1 MATPAPDRAQFE
13 LSDEEVVERV
23 LAGETALF
31 EVLMRRH
38 NQRVYRAARA
48 IVRDELEAE
57 DVMQE
62 AYVRAY
68 QHLDQFAGLAKF
80 STWLIRIAVHEALLR
95 KQRRKRFQDLDCP
108 QAPTGDAM
116 SSIAATGPDPEH
128 LYATREAGCL
138 LEQAIDT
145 LPENYR
151 TVFMLRD
158 VEELSTED
166 TAHALELTEENVKTR
181 LHRARALLRRELYA
195 RAGAAST
202 SAFQFPAVRCDR
214 VVSRVMERVAD

>member
-1 MATPAPDRAQFE
+1 MVIPALGKTQSE
-13 LSDEEVVERV
+13 LTDEEVVERV
-23 LAGETALF
+23 LAGETGLF

-48 IVRDELEAE
+48 IVRQEPEAE

-68 QHLDQFAGLAKF
+68 QHLDQFAGRAKF

-95 KQRRKRFQDLDCP
+95 MERRKRFQDASSP
-108 QAPTGDAM
+108 QEPAGDTM
-116 SSIAATGPDPEH
+116 SSFAASGPDPES
-128 LYATREAGCL
+128 LYSTHEASRF
-138 LEQAIDT
+138 LEQAIDA
-145 LPENYR
+145 LPEKYR
-151 TVFMLRD
+151 TVSVLRE

-202 SAFQFPAVRCDR
+202 SAFQFPALRCDR
-214 VVSRVMERVAD
+214 VVSRVMERIAG